1 MNVQAIAAS
10 IKASII
16 RPLWPGPCGGT
27 GGRLAAQRHDE
38 IKGNIL
44 GGEGRNAMA
53 TPPEPP
59 NSDGRWH
66 CPRCDFSC
74 EATDDEDREKHLA
87 EHFDEANEKSN

>member
-1 MNVQAIAAS
+1 
-10 IKASII
+10 
-16 RPLWPGPCGGT
+16 
-27 GGRLAAQRHDE
+27 
-38 IKGNIL
+38 
-44 GGEGRNAMA
+44 MA